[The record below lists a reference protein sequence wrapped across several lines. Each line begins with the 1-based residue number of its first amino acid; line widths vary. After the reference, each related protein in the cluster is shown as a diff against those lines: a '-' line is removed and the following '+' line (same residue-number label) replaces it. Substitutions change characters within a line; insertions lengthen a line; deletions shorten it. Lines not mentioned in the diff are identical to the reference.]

1 MLTTAI
7 RIDPFQS
14 SDVLHPA
21 SRVNYAKTYT
31 IEHKVKVKP
40 YGTVNSQF
48 MHHLLKQWT
57 EVIMRAYNPAQNA
70 FSTVSPANLVELGF
84 TPEMINAVLI
94 MMKPRPKGPRAD
106 ARTSITSVA
115 RRSAKEELEADE
127 DEDASEAKI
136 LANEA
141 DAEKLANRVVELIL
155 AGMTYT
161 QALGHVRQL
170 NDNGN
175 GYEGENDAVS
185 EGYDDDDDDDSDDD
199 DDDEEDEQEDED
211 EAVEDDSERQ

>member
-1 MLTTAI
+1 
-7 RIDPFQS
+7 
-14 SDVLHPA
+14 
-21 SRVNYAKTYT
+21 
-31 IEHKVKVKP
+31 
-40 YGTVNSQF
+40 
-48 MHHLLKQWT
+48 
-57 EVIMRAYNPAQNA
+57 
-70 FSTVSPANLVELGF
+70 
-84 TPEMINAVLI
+84 
-94 MMKPRPKGPRAD
+94 MKPRPKGPRAD